1 MQLAFADTLNESLTR
16 LTADEQRAVRLT
28 LVELQLDPS
37 NPGLRFHKLDRARD
51 PRFASI
57 RVNQDIRVIVHREG
71 GRLLVMY
78 ADHHDKAYAWAERR
92 KVEQHPVT
100 GALQVFKVVE
110 QEKVIVVPRFVEQ
123 TPFGKLTNAAL
134 LGYGVPEEYLD
145 AVRSWRENE
154 LDEQLLLLPA
164 EAAEALFALHTG
176 FVPEVVPA
184 LGSGADTLQHPDSQR
199 RFQLVSTSEEMRA
212 ALEFPWDQWLL
223 FLHPSQ
229 RSVVEATV
237 SGPFRV
243 SGSAGTGKTIVA
255 LHRTVALLRRYP
267 DHRVLL
273 TTFSD
278 ALAERLRYQVRK
290 LLHSSPSFGERLDV
304 QTLSGMAQRLIT
316 TDGRPAKLVDTAVVR
331 EWLSI
336 GAAEAGLTRYT
347 PHFLWSEW
355 TYVIDAWQIADWESY
370 RAIPRHGRKARL
382 SEALRR
388 ELWPVFAGVLERLR
402 EARVVTEAQL
412 YARLA
417 SSVATRH
424 RAPYDHIIVDEAQD
438 LSIPQLRLLAAMA
451 SREAEG
457 LFFAGDTG
465 QRIFQPPF
473 SWKSLGVDIRGRS
486 RTLKVNYRTSQ
497 EIRRQADRLHDRSV
511 SDVDGNEEVRAGT
524 LSVFSGP
531 EPLVQSFTSANEEAR
546 AVGAWLKDV
555 VGSGVPV
562 SQIGVFVRD
571 ASILSRAEAA
581 VQHAGL
587 PSVVLQGSGQLK
599 GDGVRI
605 VPMHVA
611 KGLEFRTVAVVACDA
626 DVIPS
631 AERIETVTDEG
642 ELDEVFES
650 ERQLLYVACT
660 RAREH
665 LLVSGVRPVSD
676 FLRDFA
682 LP

>member
-16 LTADEQRAVRLT
+16 LTADEQRAARLT
-28 LVELQLDPS
+28 LLELQLDPS

-57 RVNQDIRVIVHREG
+57 RVNQDIRIIVHRDG

-78 ADHHDKAYAWAERR
+78 VDHHDKAYAWAERR

-110 QEKVIVVPRFVEQ
+110 QEKVVVVPRFMEQ
-123 TPFGKLTNAAL
+123 TPFGKLSNAEL
-134 LGYGVPEEYLD
+134 LGFGVPEEYLD
-145 AVRSWRENE
+145 AVRSWREDE

-176 FVPEVVPA
+176 FAPEVVPS
-184 LGSGADTLQHPDSQR
+184 LGRDADTLQHPDTQR
-199 RFQLVSTSEEMRA
+199 RFQLVSSSEEMRA
-212 ALEFPWDQWLL
+212 ALEYPWDQWLL

-229 RSVVEATV
+229 RSVVEATA

-255 LHRTVALLRRYP
+255 LHRAVALLRRYP

-278 ALAERLRYQVRK
+278 VLAERLRDQVRK

-304 QTLSGMAQRLIT
+304 QTLSAMAQRLIAA
-316 TDGRPAKLVDTAVVR
+316 DGRSATLADPVQVR
-331 EWLSI
+331 EWLSA

-347 PHFLWSEW
+347 LHFLWSEW
-355 TYVIDAWQIADWESY
+355 SHVIDAWQIVDWEAY
-370 RAIPRHGRKARL
+370 RAVPRLGRKARL
-382 SEALRR
+382 SEALRL
-388 ELWPVFAGVLERLR
+388 ELWPVFAGVLERLQQ
-402 EARVVTEAQL
+402 AGVFTEAQL
-412 YARLA
+412 YAQLA
-417 SSVATRH
+417 ASVAQRQ

-511 SDVDGNEEVRAGT
+511 VDVDGNEEVRAGT

-531 EPLVQSFTSANEEAR
+531 EPLVQSFTAADEEAR

-571 ASILSRAEAA
+571 ARMFGRAEAA

-587 PSVVLQGSGQLK
+587 PAVVLQGFGQLK
-599 GDGVRI
+599 GDGFRI

-611 KGLEFRTVAVVACDA
+611 KGLEFRAVAVVACDA
-626 DVIPS
+626 DVIPA
-631 AERIETVTDEG
+631 AERIGTVTDEG
-642 ELDEVFES
+642 ELEEVFES

-665 LLVSGVRPVSD
+665 LLVSGLRPVSD